1 MPINS
6 YPVGQLVRASA
17 AFRVGAVLTNPSTVT
32 ATHKDPDGV
41 LTTLTAVNDSTGNYH
56 ADVTLA
62 KKGRHV
68 VRWVGTGACVAACE
82 TQFNAESEVV

>member
-6 YPVGQLVRASA
+6 YTVGQLVRATA
-17 AFRVGAVLTNPSTVT
+17 AFRVGSTLTNPSTVT
-32 ATHKDPDGV
+32 ATHKDPNGV
-41 LTTLTAVNDSTGNYH
+41 LSNLTVVNDSTGNYH
-56 ADVTLA
+56 ADVTPA
-62 KKGRHV
+62 TKGRHV

>member
-6 YPVGQLVRASA
+6 YTVGQLVRASA
-17 AFRVGAVLTNPSTVT
+17 QFRVGSTLTDPTSVT
-32 ATHKDPDGV
+32 ATHKDPNGV
-41 LTTLTAVNDSTGNYH
+41 LTSLSVTNDGTGLRH
-56 ADVTLA
+56 ADVTPA
-62 KKGRHV
+62 TKGRHV